1 MTKQFASPGMEK
13 YFHTLPVSVQESIM
27 QCGMNFKNEDDMRAV
42 VFQLVQQQGVQ

>member
-13 YFHTLPVSVQESIM
+13 YFHSLPTSVQESIM

>member
-13 YFHTLPVSVQESIM
+13 YFHSLPTSVQESIM

-42 VFQLVQQQGVQ
+42 VFQLVQQQGIQ